1 MSSIDFTEPF
11 ADRKVGIIYGEFTT
25 QGGAE
30 ILNAQMARQLDA
42 PIYTRE
48 YKPEHFGARMNDILS
63 ERVVAL
69 GNIEQDSLDGV
80 EVRFPGPGP
89 SEPPDSGGGGSDPPP
104 TTDPPTDDGGGTPPG
119 YRAAG
124 FLSQDDSLVN
134 DIDTSRIQ
142 TDVLIAGDADGAE
155 MAYQSDIPY
164 IMYVHHSGKPLV
176 DFFWDHF
183 DAKTSI
189 LGKLKFLRER
199 RRVKKELNNVA
210 TRSDMVLYN
219 SAGTAKICNDQWN
232 AADEKQAVCYPAYQ
246 DDIYNESVEPWKYIE
261 GKRFFVAAQRL
272 DPYKNVH
279 LIVNAAKLAKEHV
292 VIVGSGTLD
301 DFVRREEQQSKY
313 IHSLGYMKADR
324 LAQLYAGAT
333 ATIQATL
340 HEDFGIVPLESMA
353 VGTPC
358 ITPASG
364 GFLET
369 VGRGHEENPGTYQT
383 DRGMLVGTREYDA
396 RSLAG
401 AMQNHDGS
409 DYDSEDIMS
418 YARKFDE
425 ARLGRELN
433 MHLDD
438 VYGITQN
445 E

>member
-1 MSSIDFTEPF
+1 MSNIDFTEPF

-48 YKPEHFGARMNDILS
+48 YRPERFGARMNDILS
-63 ERVVAL
+63 ERVVKL
-69 GNIEQDSLDGV
+69 DNSERDSSG
-80 EVRFPGPGP
+80 RFEARLPQPGPDDPP
-89 SEPPDSGGGGSDPPP
+89 SSGGDGPDLTP
-104 TTDPPTDDGGGTPPG
+104 TGPDNPFNN
-119 YRAAG
+119 YAAAG
-124 FLSQDDSLVN
+124 ILSSDDKLVN
-134 DIDTSRIQ
+134 GVDTSKIR
-142 TDVLIAGDADGAE
+142 TDFLIAGDADGAE
-155 MAYQSDIPY
+155 MAYQSNIPY
-164 IMYVHHSGKPLV
+164 IMYVHHAGKPYV

-183 DAKTSI
+183 DRKSGI
-189 LGKLKFLRER
+189 INKLKFLRKR
-199 RRVKKELNNVA
+199 RRVRKDLSRVA
-210 TRSDMVLYN
+210 KNSDMLLYN
-219 SAGTAKICNDQWN
+219 SKRTANICNDQWN
-232 AADEKQAVCYPAYQ
+232 ADSEKQAVRYPAYQ
-246 DDIYNESVEPWKYIE
+246 DDVYNQNVEPWNYIE

-313 IHSLGYMKADR
+313 IHSLGYMKAER

-369 VGRGHEENPGTYQT
+369 VGRGYEENPDTYQT
-383 DRGMLVGTREYDA
+383 DRGMLIGTQEYDA

-401 AMQNHDGS
+401 AMQNHDES
-409 DYDSEDIMS
+409 DYDSDEIMS
-418 YARKFDE
+418 DARKFDE

-438 VYGITQN
+438 VYNITQN